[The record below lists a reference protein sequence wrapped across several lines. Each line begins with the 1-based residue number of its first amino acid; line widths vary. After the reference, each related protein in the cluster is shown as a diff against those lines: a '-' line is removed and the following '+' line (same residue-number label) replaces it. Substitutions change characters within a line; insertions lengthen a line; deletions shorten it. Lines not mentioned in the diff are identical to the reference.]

1 MQELIERRE
10 LENQMHGGK
19 LPPLLKHKRNFKD
32 PANEPKKTFLKD
44 DEELE
49 NELVQS
55 QENLEQV
62 YEEDEEHMSYGQEAD
77 FERHVSGEEQQY
89 RASVDMNGSPDPKQ
103 IKERIKVN
111 FSQER
116 GLKAGR
122 FHDPN
127 ALYFKIFEQKP
138 PVANGV

>member
-1 MQELIERRE
+1 MAEQLKQLHDLIERRE
-10 LENQMHGGK
+10 LENQMYGGK

-32 PANEPKKTFLKD
+32 PATEPKKTFLKD
-44 DEELE
+44 DEEVE
-49 NELVQS
+49 AELAEQ
-55 QENLEQV
+55 LEQV
-62 YEEDEEHMSYGQEAD
+62 YEEEDEEQMSYGQDAD
-77 FERHVSGEEQQY
+77 FERHISGEEQQY
-89 RASVDMNGSPDPKQ
+89 RASVDMTGSPDPKQ

-127 ALYFKIFEQKP
+127 ALYFKMFE
-138 PVANGV
+138 